1 MTKSRKVRF
10 GEQLT
15 LRRELI
21 RSALICGPG
30 VIWVT
35 VFLLIP
41 LVGILVLSFASCG
54 VYGEVV
60 WEFSFENVKCLLGFG
75 VFEFDPLLYLKIFL
89 RSLLMAAGTVLF
101 CLCAALPLTF
111 FIAGL
116 PRRSKQLGLMLLI
129 IPFWT
134 NMLIRTYA
142 WQILFSGTGWLA
154 KVAATLR
161 IIEPGEALFPS
172 LLAVFVG
179 LTCDFL
185 PFLALPL
192 YASVEKIDWTIVD
205 AARDLGGNGW
215 HVFRYAL
222 LPQIKPGL
230 LAGTLL
236 VFVPA
241 TGQFVI
247 PDLLG
252 GGKTFLLG
260 NAINQQFMLS
270 RDYPLGS
277 TIACLGMM
285 IVMIGLWLFARAV
298 GEEGRRSLL

>member
-15 LRRELI
+15 QRGELI

-30 VIWVT
+30 IIWVS
-35 VFLLIP
+35 VFLLLP
-41 LVGILVLSFASCG
+41 LLSILVISFASRG
-54 VYGEVV
+54 IYGEVV
-60 WEFSFENVKCLLGFG
+60 WEFSFENVKRFLGFG
-75 VFEFDPLLYLKIFL
+75 SFGFDSLYPKIIL
-89 RSLLMAAGTVLF
+89 RSLLMAAGTVLL

-154 KVAATLR
+154 KAATTLG
-161 IIEPGEALFPS
+161 IIAAGDALFPS
-172 LLAVFVG
+172 LFAVFVG

-185 PFLALPL
+185 PFFALPL
-192 YASVEKIDWTIVD
+192 YASVDKTDWAIVD
-205 AARDLGGNGW
+205 AARDLGANDW
-215 HVFRYAL
+215 HVFRHAL

-236 VFVPA
+236 VFIPA

-252 GGKTFLLG
+252 GAKTVLLG
-260 NAINQQFMLS
+260 NAIQQQFILS
-270 RDYPLGS
+270 RNYPLGC
-277 TIACLGMM
+277 TIACLAMM
-285 IVMIGLWLFARAV
+285 IVMIGLWLFARAT
-298 GEEGRRSLL
+298 GEDGRRSLL

>member
-1 MTKSRKVRF
+1 MTLF
-10 GEQLT
+10 
-15 LRRELI
+15 LI
-21 RSALICGPG
+21 
-30 VIWVT
+30 
-35 VFLLIP
+35 IP
-41 LVGILVLSFASCG
+41 LTGIVAISFASRG
-54 VYGEVV
+54 VYGDVI
-60 WEFSFENVKCLLGFG
+60 WQFSFENAKRFLGFG
-75 VFEFDPLLYLKIFL
+75 AFGFDPFYPKIIL
-89 RSLLMAAGTVLF
+89 RSLLMAAGTVVF
-101 CLCAALPLTF
+101 CICAALPLTF

-116 PRRSKQLGLMLLI
+116 PRQSKQLGLMLLI

-142 WQILFSGTGWLA
+142 WQILFSRTGCLA
-154 KVAATLR
+154 KAAATLGV
-161 IIEPGEALFPS
+161 IAPGEALFPS
-172 LLAVFVG
+172 LFAVFVG

-185 PFLALPL
+185 PFMALPL

-205 AARDLGGNGW
+205 AARDLGANDR
-215 HVFRYAL
+215 HVFRHAL

-236 VFVPA
+236 VFIPA

-252 GGKTFLLG
+252 GAKKALLG

-270 RDYPLGS
+270 RNYPLGC
-277 TIACLGMM
+277 TIACLAML
-285 IVMIGLWLFARAV
+285 IVMIGLWLFARSA

>member
-1 MTKSRKVRF
+1 MIKPRKVRF

-15 LRRELI
+15 QRGELI

-30 VIWVT
+30 IVWVSL
-35 VFLLIP
+35 FLIIP
-41 LVGILVLSFASCG
+41 LAGILVISFASRG
-54 VYGEVV
+54 VYGDIV
-60 WEFSFENVKCLLGFG
+60 WTFSFENLKRFLGFG
-75 VFEFDPLLYLKIFL
+75 FFGFEPLFPMIIL

-101 CLCAALPLTF
+101 SICAALPLTF
-111 FIAGL
+111 FVAGL
-116 PRRSKQLGLMLLI
+116 PRRSRQLGLMLLI

-142 WQILFSGTGWLA
+142 WQILLSETGWLTKA
-154 KVAATLR
+154 AATLG
-161 IIEPGEALFPS
+161 IIASEEALFPS
-172 LLAVFVG
+172 LFAVFVG

-185 PFLALPL
+185 PFMSLPL

-205 AARDLGGNGW
+205 AARDLGANGR

-236 VFVPA
+236 VFIPA

-252 GGKTFLLG
+252 GGKTDLLG
-260 NAINQQFMLS
+260 NAIHQQFMRS
-270 RDYPLGS
+270 SDYPLGC
-277 TIACLGMM
+277 TIACLAML
-285 IVMIGLWLFARAV
+285 IVMIGLWLFARSE